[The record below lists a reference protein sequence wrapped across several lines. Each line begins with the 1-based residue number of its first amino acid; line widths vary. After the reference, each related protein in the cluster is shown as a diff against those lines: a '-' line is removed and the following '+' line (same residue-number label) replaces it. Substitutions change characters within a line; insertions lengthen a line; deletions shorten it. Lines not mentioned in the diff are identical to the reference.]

1 MNGINSSY
9 EKQVQVWAAAFD
21 YPPTPDIARKIQPL
35 LTISPPK
42 PRQISGRL
50 AWALVALLLAA
61 SLLAVPAVRAAVVEI
76 LRAGGITIFVGE
88 EAAVDDVPPLLN
100 EQLPS
105 FTEPITLDEALAQY
119 PNLQLPTELPPPDDL
134 LLHEVNAWESAVIFL
149 WRDEDQPDQIALS
162 LYQINAPQY
171 AAKGAEQ
178 LEQTEV
184 NNNQAFW
191 VRGPHIFRLQNAG
204 FEEWRFVA
212 GNVLIWWDGAVTYR
226 LEGADSLEDA
236 LRLAESLQDV
246 KQ

>member
-1 MNGINSSY
+1 MNGTNSSY
-9 EKQVQVWAAAFD
+9 EKQVQAWAAAFD
-21 YPPTPDIARKIQPL
+21 YPPTPDIAGKIRPL
-35 LTISPPK
+35 LTAPAK
-42 PRQISGRL
+42 QPRQLSGRL

-61 SLLAVPAVRAAVVEI
+61 SLLAVPAVRAAVVDI

-105 FTEPITLDEALAQY
+105 FTEPITLDEAVAQY
-119 PNLQLPTELPPPDDL
+119 PNLQLPTELPPPDDV

-149 WRDEDQPDQIALS
+149 WRDEDAPDQIALS
-162 LYQINAPQY
+162 LYQINARQY

-184 NNNQAFW
+184 NGNQAFW
-191 VRGPHIFRLQNAG
+191 VRGPHFFFLQNNEI
-204 FEEWRFVA
+204 EEWNFVA

-236 LRLAESLQDV
+236 LRLAESSQEINE
-246 KQ
+246 